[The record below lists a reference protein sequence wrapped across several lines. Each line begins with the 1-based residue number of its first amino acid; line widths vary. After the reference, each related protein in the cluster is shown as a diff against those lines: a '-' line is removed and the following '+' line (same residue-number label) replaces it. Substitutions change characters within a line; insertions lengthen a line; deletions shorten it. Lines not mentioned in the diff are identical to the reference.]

1 MLARTPILTIPAPVF
16 TERTAARPLRGHTM
30 GMIEDGWLLYYEDN
44 ETPPTPEIDGK
55 LCIVKTADNRILTR
69 KVRSSWQRDRWDLET
84 VNGEQLF
91 DQLLVWAEPV
101 TLIQPHVLSEE
112 EKRLLA
118 EAAEP

>member
-1 MLARTPILTIPAPVF
+1 MARRPVFTMPAPVF
-16 TERTAARPLRGHTM
+16 TDRTAVRPMRGHSM

-44 ETPPTPEIDGK
+44 ETPPGPAIDGK

-69 KVRSSWQRDRWDLET
+69 KVRKAWRPDRWDLET

-91 DQLLVWAEPV
+91 DQVLIWAEVV
-101 TLIQPHVLSEE
+101 TLIQPHVLTED
-112 EKRLLA
+112 EKRRIV